1 MKMLTTDK
9 HTDCGQTLIRTAN
22 LSLRLRGAISMTKLC
37 LLQLTSYL
45 ISLTL
50 LQDQHSTINLGALI

>member
-45 ISLTL
+45 ISLL
-50 LQDQHSTINLGALI
+50 LSSKISIVQLILVP

>member
-1 MKMLTTDK
+1 MKMFTTDK

-22 LSLRLRGAISMTKLC
+22 LSLGLRGAISMTKLC

-45 ISLTL
+45 ISLL
-50 LQDQHSTINLGALI
+50 LSSKISIVQIILVP

>member
-1 MKMLTTDK
+1 M
-9 HTDCGQTLIRTAN
+9 DCGQTLIRTAN

-45 ISLTL
+45 ISLL
-50 LQDQHSTINLGALI
+50 LSSKISIVQIILVP